1 MAINRLK
8 MLKRTTDKKGFLLI
22 FETDKF
28 KIKNDYRKYLIF
40 TRRVESLY
48 KKAAIR
54 TFQSSFYRMKQNL
67 YKNYRGMGEYSDV
80 TKKINDF
87 KNIKET
93 QKFLKMGRF
102 LSKKKS
108 HGFNLIVQWLLFPR
122 FPLESI
128 MRGQSYETT
137 YREYSYLKNAFKT
150 PIRRRSYE
158 DIYERF
164 FMAINQ
170 SMDSERAL
178 TQALGLITRARYD
191 TKRRGL
197 IYQYFEQNK
206 NPRINRIKEGFI
218 YGKLF

>member
-1 MAINRLK
+1 MI
-8 MLKRTTDKKGFLLI
+8 KRTTDTKGFLLI
-22 FETDKF
+22 FETEKF
-28 KIKNDYRKYLIF
+28 KVANDYRKYLVL
-40 TRRVESLY
+40 TRRVNNLY
-48 KKAAIR
+48 RKAVIR

-108 HGFNLIVQWLLFPR
+108 YGFKLIVQWLLFPR

-128 MRGQSYETT
+128 MRGNRYETRN
-137 YREYSYLKNAFKT
+137 REYNYLKSAFKT
-150 PIRRRSYE
+150 PIRYRTYE

-164 FMAINQ
+164 FATIGK
-170 SMDSERAL
+170 SLDSDKAL
-178 TQALGLITRARYD
+178 LQALNLITKIHYD
-191 TKRRGL
+191 ARRGG
-197 IYQYFEQNK
+197 IVYQYFEQNK
-206 NPRINRIKEGFI
+206 NPRINRVKWGFI
-218 YGKLF
+218 HGKLF